1 MGEIHFRLV
10 GKIPLTPSPFNFN
23 LMHGRTV
30 GREVFLAECRKMR
43 FSEFDF
49 LKGREDFGTQRRITK
64 THR

>member
-1 MGEIHFRLV
+1 M

-49 LKGREDFGTQRRITK
+49 
-64 THR
+64 